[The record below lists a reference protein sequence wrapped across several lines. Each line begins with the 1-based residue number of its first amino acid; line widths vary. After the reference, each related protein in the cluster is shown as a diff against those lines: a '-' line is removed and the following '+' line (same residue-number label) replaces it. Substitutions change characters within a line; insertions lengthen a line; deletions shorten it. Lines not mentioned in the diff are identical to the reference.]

1 MKHKASEQRVPS
13 FNHADL
19 ARLLRSDRGSFV
31 EVATDMLERADYA
44 FAMMALAL
52 AKISVHE
59 ANADTEDAIIYTRN
73 RMKAQFPSIN

>member
-1 MKHKASEQRVPS
+1 MKLKTSERPVPS

-19 ARLLRSDRGSFV
+19 ARLLRADRGSFV
-31 EVATDMLERADYA
+31 EVTSDMLERADYA

-59 ANADTEDAIIYTRN
+59 ANADTEDAIVYARN
-73 RMKAQFPSIN
+73 RMRSQFPSLN